1 MRFIGLLMVA
11 GVIGFSHSA
20 EGQEQDLGGG
30 QGVIWVEGGVDS
42 EVPENAI
49 RVRVGDGWPLCRG
62 TLAEDRGQG
71 NFWRDIGVVKPRD
84 GKCHTLRAKEELRLQ
99 ENFYYLVPAETDG
112 EVSMGDMVLE
122 ADVEARIAEAT
133 AQLEADLEA
142 AHNQI
147 QRFEGD
153 AAYLAEATAQ
163 FDADMQAAHDQTQ
176 GMFSEADVEARIA
189 EATEGMYSED
199 ELQAQVAAAT
209 ENIHYQ
215 EWEGVHTGEAGCV
228 VAERNGCMDICIP
241 AGAMAADQ
249 GQVQMSQATI
259 KTLCSDKCFNQALQY
274 CLSAD

>member
-133 AQLEADLEA
+133 AQLEADL
-142 AHNQI
+142 
-147 QRFEGD
+147 
-153 AAYLAEATAQ
+153 
-163 FDADMQAAHDQTQ
+163 QAMHDQTQ
-176 GMFSEADVEARIA
+176 GMVSEAAFQALMDDLTESKILQGQAEQDGRRLSLLLAQKVARTVEAVPSCVTPLFVTNNTKSYNMFLSCVDA
-189 EATEGMYSED
+189 LFVNLWETTLSED
-199 ELQAQVAAAT
+199 DLDRSGKP
-209 ENIHYQ
+209 
-215 EWEGVHTGEAGCV
+215 EGYKSLPSKRD
-228 VAERNGCMDICIP
+228 VAEEIIVEIT
-241 AGAMAADQ
+241 DQ
-249 GQVQMSQATI
+249 MQR
-259 KTLCSDKCFNQALQY
+259 
-274 CLSAD
+274 

>member
-99 ENFYYLVPAETDG
+99 ENFYYLVPAATEG

-133 AQLEADLEA
+133 AQLEADL
-142 AHNQI
+142 
-147 QRFEGD
+147 
-153 AAYLAEATAQ
+153 
-163 FDADMQAAHDQTQ
+163 QAVHDQTQ
-176 GMFSEADVEARIA
+176 GMVSEADLQVQLA

-209 ENIHYQ
+209 ENIRYQ

>member
-147 QRFEGD
+147 QRFEVD

-189 EATEGMYSED
+189 EAT
-199 ELQAQVAAAT
+199 AQL
-209 ENIHYQ
+209 E
-215 EWEGVHTGEAGCV
+215 
-228 VAERNGCMDICIP
+228 AERKG
-241 AGAMAADQ
+241 G
-249 GQVQMSQATI
+249 V
-259 KTLCSDKCFNQALQY
+259 
-274 CLSAD
+274 